1 MYVKP
6 KRVLFVA
13 TVVKTHIMTFHIP
26 YLKMFKEMGYE
37 TAVAARNDY
46 ENPDDCHIPYCDY
59 FFDIPFQR
67 EPFHYDNIQC
77 YKKLKVIIDEG
88 DFSIVHCHTP
98 VGGVIGRLAA
108 RKARKDGARIIY
120 TAHGFHFYRG
130 APLKNWILFYP
141 IEKICSYFTD
151 AIITI
156 NKEDFYLAKR
166 NFKNTSVFNL
176 PGVGVN
182 VERYSQG
189 FRRDRDPVS
198 WNLFSIREDEKWIL
212 SVGELNDN
220 KNQKTII
227 RALALPSLKKV
238 HYLIIGEGIRRT
250 QLEAYAATLKVNDR
264 VHFLGYRNDVA
275 DLLHASDVFV
285 FPSYREG
292 LPVALMEA
300 MSAGVPAVASRIRG
314 NVDLIEN
321 GINGF
326 LCDPSDEKS
335 FADHI
340 SMLLSNDV
348 LANSFSERSKE
359 KIKKYDTENVLR
371 AAQEIYKR
379 VLDQ

>member
-6 KRVLFVA
+6 KRVLFIA
-13 TVVKTHIMTFHIP
+13 TVVKTHIMTFHLP
-26 YLKMFKEMGYE
+26 FLKMFKEMGYE
-37 TAVAARNDY
+37 TAVAAKNDY

-77 YKKLKVIIDEG
+77 YKKLKSIIDEG

-98 VGGVIGRLAA
+98 VGGVLGRLAA
-108 RKARKDGARIIY
+108 RKARKNGARIMY
-120 TAHGFHFYRG
+120 TAHGFHFYHG
-130 APLKNWILFYP
+130 TPWKNWILFYP
-141 IEKICSYFTD
+141 IEKICSYFSD

-156 NKEDFYLAKR
+156 NEEDFFLAKR
-166 NFKNTSVFNL
+166 KFKNTSVFNL

-182 VERYSQG
+182 VAKYSQE
-189 FRRDRDPVS
+189 RKRDPAS
-198 WNLFSIREDEKWIL
+198 WNLPDSCKNEKWIL

-227 RALALPSLKKV
+227 SALTLPNLEKV
-238 HYLIIGEGIRRT
+238 HYLIVGDGIRRS
-250 QLEAYAATLKVNDR
+250 QLEAYAAALKVNDR

-275 DLLHASDVFV
+275 ELLHASDVFV
-285 FPSYREG
+285 FPSCREG

-300 MSAGVPAVASRIRG
+300 MAAGIPVVASRIRG

-321 GINGF
+321 EVNGF
-326 LCDPSDEKS
+326 LCDPTDEKS

-340 SMLLSNDV
+340 SMLLANDV

-371 AAQEIYKR
+371 AAQEIYR
-379 VLDQ
+379 SVLDQ

>member
-1 MYVKP
+1 MYVKS
-6 KRVLFVA
+6 KRALFIA

-37 TAVAARNDY
+37 TVVAARNDY
-46 ENPDDCHIPYCDY
+46 ENPDDCRIPYCDH

-77 YKKLKVIIDEG
+77 YKKLKSILDEG

-98 VGGVIGRLAA
+98 VGGVLGRLAA
-108 RKARKDGARIIY
+108 RKARKDGARIMY

-156 NKEDFYLAKR
+156 NEEDFYLAKR
-166 NFKNTSVFNL
+166 NFKNTNVFNL
-176 PGVGVN
+176 PGVGIN
-182 VERYSQG
+182 VARYSQELG
-189 FRRDRDPVS
+189 QDTVS
-198 WNLFSIREDEKWIL
+198 WNLSGICEDEKWIL

-227 RALALPSLKKV
+227 RALALPSLEKV
-238 HYLIIGEGIRRT
+238 HYLIVGEGIRRT
-250 QLEAYAATLKVNDR
+250 QLEAYAAALKVNDR

-275 DLLHASDVFV
+275 ELLHTSDVFV

-300 MSAGVPAVASRIRG
+300 MAAGVPAVASRIRG
-314 NVDLIEN
+314 NVDLIQN

-359 KIKKYDTENVLR
+359 KIKKYDIENVLR
-371 AAQEIYKR
+371 AAQEIYKN

>member
-1 MYVKP
+1 MYVKS
-6 KRVLFVA
+6 KRVLFIA

-37 TAVAARNDY
+37 TVVAARNDY
-46 ENPDDCHIPYCDY
+46 ENPDDCRIPYCDH

-77 YKKLKVIIDEG
+77 YKKLKSIIDEG

-98 VGGVIGRLAA
+98 VGGVLGRLAA
-108 RKARKDGARIIY
+108 RKARKDGARIMY

-156 NKEDFYLAKR
+156 NEEDFHLANR
-166 NFKNTSVFNL
+166 NFKNTNVFNL
-176 PGVGVN
+176 PGVGIN
-182 VERYSQG
+182 VARYSQELG
-189 FRRDRDPVS
+189 QDTVS
-198 WNLFSIREDEKWIL
+198 WNLSGICEDEKWIL

-227 RALALPSLKKV
+227 RALALPSLEKV
-238 HYLIIGEGIRRT
+238 HYLIVGEGIRRT
-250 QLEAYAATLKVNDR
+250 QLDAYAAALKVNDR

-275 DLLHASDVFV
+275 ELLHTSDVFV

-300 MSAGVPAVASRIRG
+300 MAAGVPAVASRIRG
-314 NVDLIEN
+314 NVDLIQN

-359 KIKKYDTENVLR
+359 KIKKYDIENVLR
-371 AAQEIYKR
+371 AAQEIYKN
-379 VLDQ
+379 VLDH

>member
-1 MYVKP
+1 MYVKS

-13 TVVKTHIMTFHIP
+13 TVVKTHIMQFHIP

-46 ENPDDCHIPYCDY
+46 ENPDDCRIPYCDH

-67 EPFHYDNIQC
+67 EPFRYGNIQC
-77 YKKLKVIIDEG
+77 YKKLKSIIDEG
-88 DFSIVHCHTP
+88 DFSIIHCHTP
-98 VGGVIGRLAA
+98 VGGVLGRLAA
-108 RKARKDGARIIY
+108 RKARKNGVHVMY
-120 TAHGFHFYRG
+120 TAHGFHFYNG

-189 FRRDRDPVS
+189 LGRNLVS
-198 WNLFSIREDEKWIL
+198 GNLSGICEDKKWII
-212 SVGELNDN
+212 SVGELNYN

-227 RALALPSLKKV
+227 RALALPNLEKV
-238 HYLIIGEGIRRT
+238 HYLIVGEGIRRT
-250 QLEAYAATLKVNDR
+250 QLEAYAAALKVNDR

-275 DLLHASDVFV
+275 ELLHASDVFV

-300 MSAGVPAVASRIRG
+300 MAAGVPAVASRIRG
-314 NVDLIEN
+314 NVDLIED
-321 GINGF
+321 GVNGF
-326 LCDPSDEKS
+326 LCNPSDEKS

-340 SMLLSNDV
+340 SMLLSDDA
-348 LANSFSERSKE
+348 LASSFSERSKE
-359 KIKKYDTENVLR
+359 KIKNYDTENVLR
-371 AAQEIYKR
+371 ATQEIYKS
-379 VLDQ
+379 VLEQ

>member
-1 MYVKP
+1 MYVKS
-6 KRVLFVA
+6 KRVLFIA

-37 TAVAARNDY
+37 TVVAARNDY
-46 ENPDDCHIPYCDY
+46 ENPDDCRIPYCDH

-77 YKKLKVIIDEG
+77 YKKLKSIIDEG

-98 VGGVIGRLAA
+98 VGGVLGRLAA
-108 RKARKDGARIIY
+108 RKARKDGARIMY

-156 NKEDFYLAKR
+156 NEEDFHLANR
-166 NFKNTSVFNL
+166 NFKNTNVFNL
-176 PGVGVN
+176 PGVGIN
-182 VERYSQG
+182 VARYSQELG
-189 FRRDRDPVS
+189 QDTVS
-198 WNLFSIREDEKWIL
+198 WNLSGICEDEKWIL

-227 RALALPSLKKV
+227 RALALPSLEKV
-238 HYLIIGEGIRRT
+238 HYLIVGEGIRRT
-250 QLEAYAATLKVNDR
+250 QLDAYAAALKVNDR

-275 DLLHASDVFV
+275 ELLHTSDVFV

-300 MSAGVPAVASRIRG
+300 MAAGVPAVASRIRG
-314 NVDLIEN
+314 NVDLIQN

-359 KIKKYDTENVLR
+359 KIKKYDIENVLR
-371 AAQEIYKR
+371 AAQEIYKN

>member
-1 MYVKP
+1 MKP
-6 KRVLFVA
+6 KRVLFIA

-37 TAVAARNDY
+37 TVVAARNDY
-46 ENPDDCHIPYCDY
+46 ENLDDCHIPHCDY

-67 EPFHYDNIQC
+67 EPFHYENLKC
-77 YKKLKVIIDEG
+77 YKKLKSIIDDG

-98 VGGVIGRLAA
+98 VGGVLGRLAA
-108 RKARKDGARIIY
+108 RKARKKGTRIIY
-120 TAHGFHFYRG
+120 TAHGFHFYHG

-141 IEKICSYFTD
+141 IEKICSSFSD

-156 NKEDFYLAKR
+156 NEEDFYIAKR

-176 PGVGVN
+176 PGIGIN
-182 VERYSQG
+182 VERYSKEL
-189 FRRDRDPVS
+189 RRDAVTL
-198 WNLFSIREDEKWIL
+198 NLSDLCKDEKRIL

-227 RALALPSLKKV
+227 KALTLPNLEKV
-238 HYLIIGEGIRRT
+238 HYLIAGDGIRKA
-250 QLEAYAATLKVNDR
+250 QLEAYAEKLKVNDR
-264 VHFLGYRNDVA
+264 VHFLGYRNDIEELLCVA
-275 DLLHASDVFV
+275 DVFV

-300 MSAGVPAVASRIRG
+300 MAAGVPVVASRIRG
-314 NVDLIEN
+314 NVDLIQN

-326 LCDPSDEKS
+326 LCDPCDEKN

-340 SMLLSNDV
+340 STLLSNDV
-348 LANSFSERSKE
+348 LSNSFSERGKE
-359 KIKKYDTENVLR
+359 IIKKYDIENVLR
-371 AAQEIYKR
+371 VAQEIYKN
-379 VLDQ
+379 VLAD

>member
-37 TAVAARNDY
+37 TTVAARNDY
-46 ENPDDCHIPYCDY
+46 ENPDDCRIPYCDH

-77 YKKLKVIIDEG
+77 YKKLKSIIDEG

-98 VGGVIGRLAA
+98 VGGVLGRLAA
-108 RKARKDGARIIY
+108 RKARKDGARIMY

-156 NKEDFYLAKR
+156 NEEDFHLANR
-166 NFKNTSVFNL
+166 NFKNTNVFNL
-176 PGVGVN
+176 PGVGIN
-182 VERYSQG
+182 VARYSQELG
-189 FRRDRDPVS
+189 QDTVS
-198 WNLFSIREDEKWIL
+198 WNLSGICEDEKWIL

-227 RALALPSLKKV
+227 RALALPSLEKV
-238 HYLIIGEGIRRT
+238 HYLIVGEGIRRT
-250 QLEAYAATLKVNDR
+250 QLDAYAAALKVNDR

-275 DLLHASDVFV
+275 ELLHTSDVFV

-300 MSAGVPAVASRIRG
+300 MAAGVPAVASRIRG
-314 NVDLIEN
+314 NVDLIQN

-359 KIKKYDTENVLR
+359 KIKKYDIENVLR
-371 AAQEIYKR
+371 AAQEIYKN

>member
-1 MYVKP
+1 MYVKS

-13 TVVKTHIMTFHIP
+13 TVVKTHIMQFHIP

-46 ENPDDCHIPYCDY
+46 ENPDDCRIPYCDH

-77 YKKLKVIIDEG
+77 YKKLKTIIDEG
-88 DFSIVHCHTP
+88 EFSIVHCHTP
-98 VGGVIGRLAA
+98 VGGVLGRLAA
-108 RKARKDGARIIY
+108 RKARKEGTRVMY

-130 APLKNWILFYP
+130 APLKNWILYYP

-156 NKEDFYLAKR
+156 NEEDFYLAKR

-189 FRRDRDPVS
+189 FGRDPVS
-198 WNLFSIREDEKWIL
+198 WNLSGICEDKKWIL

-227 RALALPSLKKV
+227 RALALPNLEKV
-238 HYLIIGEGIRRT
+238 HYLIVGEGIRIT

-275 DLLHASDVFV
+275 ELLHTSDVFV

-300 MSAGVPAVASRIRG
+300 MATGVPAVASRIRG
-314 NVDLIEN
+314 NVDLIED

-359 KIKKYDTENVLR
+359 KIKNYDTENVLR
-371 AAQEIYKR
+371 ATQEIYKS